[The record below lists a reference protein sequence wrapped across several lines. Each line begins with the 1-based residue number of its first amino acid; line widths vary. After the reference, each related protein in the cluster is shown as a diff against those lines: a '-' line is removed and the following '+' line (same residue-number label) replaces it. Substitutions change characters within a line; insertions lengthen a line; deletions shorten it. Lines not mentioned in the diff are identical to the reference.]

1 MSEEKVDATTENAE
15 EEVLETSTDEV
26 DEKQAELDK
35 ANELANNYK
44 IRAEK
49 AERLAKSLKEKVEKP
64 EPKEEPE
71 AKTSTAGD
79 LSSRD
84 LFALMNAKVSEEDID
99 EVKEYA
105 QLKKISISEALKTLT
120 VKTIL
125 SEKAEQRKT
134 ANAANTGG
142 SKRGSGKVTDELLLS
157 NAKKGVLPEDD
168 EEIQRL
174 YKLRKGIK

>member
-1 MSEEKVDATTENAE
+1 MSEENVEETTKNSE
-15 EEVLETSTDEV
+15 EEVLETSSGEV
-26 DEKQAELDK
+26 DETQAELEK
-35 ANELANNYK
+35 AKELANNYK

-49 AERLAKSLKEKVEKP
+49 AERLAKSLKAEK
-64 EPKEEPE
+64 PKEEEKP
-71 AKTSTAGD
+71 KVDTPTAGD

-84 LFALMNAKVSEEDID
+84 VFALMKANVAEEDID
-99 EVKEYA
+99 EVREYA
-105 QLKKISISEALKTLT
+105 QLKKISIAEALKASV

-142 SKRGSGKVTDELLLS
+142 SKRGSGKVTDEIILS
-157 NAKKGVLPEDD
+157 NFNKGIVPETD
-168 EEIQRL
+168 EEIERI